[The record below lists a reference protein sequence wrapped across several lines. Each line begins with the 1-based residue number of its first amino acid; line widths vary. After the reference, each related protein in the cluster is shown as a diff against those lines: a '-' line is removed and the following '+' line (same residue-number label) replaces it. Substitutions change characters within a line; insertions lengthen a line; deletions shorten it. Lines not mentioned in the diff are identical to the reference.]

1 MRSISNAAGRRR
13 IWTATIAAAATIAAT
28 MVASTAATAAPPA
41 PAAAQAEPEGPFK
54 AVAAGNYVAC
64 AIRDDDSVTCWGD
77 DEHGWGDD
85 ENGQASAP
93 GGTFEAISASGDR
106 TCGLRADGTPDC
118 WGDSHDWQKPRD
130 WNNPLGTYEAIAA
143 GRRVHLRP

>member
-1 MRSISNAAGRRR
+1 MTIPSPAGETTR
-13 IWTATIAAAATIAAT
+13 
-28 MVASTAATAAPPA
+28 
-41 PAAAQAEPEGPFK
+41 
-54 AVAAGNYVAC
+54 
-64 AIRDDDSVTCWGD
+64 
-77 DEHGWGDD
+77 HGWGDD

-143 GRRVHLRP
+143 GGEYICVLGSDGEVDCRSEQFTLPAPSGPFTAIAAGASHACGLRTDGTILCWGGSPEIFSTGAIATG